1 MYQETPEMLAP
12 ELGSTNSG
20 SVTSIPGVTVG
31 NSSEKLPLIAQRR
44 LFGRLG
50 SWNCCSNPFGGR
62 SGNADSTSRT
72 LGTFAGVFSPVALSM
87 FSALLFL
94 RVGFI
99 VGNAGL
105 LVTLLQFVIAYGIL
119 LFTVAS
125 VCAVSTNGAVEG
137 GGAYFMISRT
147 LGPEFGGSIGTLFFL
162 ANIVSSALYIT
173 GCAEGLVENFGP
185 SGYLVSSGA
194 VFLPDGRWWRFLYCS
209 SLNAAALAVCLVGAS
224 MFARTSVATLALVT
238 MCLLCTLLSFFIQ
251 HPLQVVIPDANQ
263 LVQNAT
269 YHVFGNYTG
278 LSSKTLKD
286 NLFPEYGRDYTTE
299 GQQVNFAAVFGVLF
313 SGVTGI
319 MAGAN
324 MSGDLKDPSKSIPR
338 GTLSAVAFTFVTYAV
353 VSLLTAAT
361 CQRFLLGNNFA
372 FMTGISFFP
381 PSVAIGLLTAT
392 FSASLSN
399 LIGASRVLEA
409 LAKDNVFGGALGWV
423 VRGTRR
429 GNPVVAV
436 VLSWLLVQLILLIG
450 SLNLIAQINSVL
462 FLLSYLATNLAC
474 LGLELASAPNFRPSF
489 KYFSWHTA
497 FIGLVGTLIMMFVI
511 NSIYA
516 FSSIILCL
524 LLVIML
530 HLFSPSRAA
539 NWGSISQA
547 LIFHQVRKYLLMLDS
562 RKDHV
567 KFWRPQMLLMV
578 ANPRS
583 CCPLISFVNDLK
595 KGGLYVLGH
604 VLVSPPSAPG
614 EDGASSK
621 IPPLL
626 PPYSA
631 EYPSGDP
638 TLREHPHWLALID
651 HLKVKAF
658 VELTV
663 ARSVREGLH
672 HLIRISGL
680 GAMKPNT
687 IVFGFLDD
695 EPPKDFFC
703 RESSYHTDIFNS
715 HEARVLEERSG
726 GWRESEQ
733 GIRQRFSLRHHPT
746 PEACTLAPRRL
757 DGEEDESLMEEG
769 ERPSEEEFVSMV
781 WDVLWMRKNVCVC
794 RHFHLLDKSA
804 IAKSRNV
811 KRIDV
816 WPINFFHP
824 DSVDFDTTSLFML
837 QLACI
842 INMVPGWKSLRLR
855 VLLCEQSIP
864 RQSSS
869 NQEGETE
876 PAQAQPGGEKQ
887 LRKLLQMLRIAADI
901 ETVAEWGVVEA
912 LLPRKPGAM
921 VGESEWMGWMNEENP
936 ALADEMEK
944 YLGIV
949 NGMLRRA
956 SDETV
961 LSFVYLPPPPPPRP
975 LQAYEGGESAP
986 NNLHTRYLS
995 ALRMM
1000 TEGLPPTV
1008 LVHGVS
1014 LVTSTTL

>member
-1 MYQETPEMLAP
+1 MLI
-12 ELGSTNSG
+12 LG

-31 NSSEKLPLIAQRR
+31 NSNEKVPLIAQRR

-50 SWNCCSNPFGGR
+50 SLNCFCCPNH
-62 SGNADSTSRT
+62 SGSRNGSGESSSRT

-105 LVTLLQFVIAYGIL
+105 LVTLLQFAIAYGIL

-185 SGYLVSSGA
+185 SGYLAG
-194 VFLPDGRWWRFLYCS
+194 FLPDSRWWRFLYCS

-238 MCLLCTLLSFFIQ
+238 LCLISTLASFFFKGPIK
-251 HPLQVVIPDANQ
+251 VAIPDANH
-263 LVQNAT
+263 LVQNET
-269 YHVFGNYTG
+269 FHVFGQYTG
-278 LSSKTLKD
+278 LSSATLKD
-286 NLFPEYGRDYTTE
+286 NLFPNYGQDYSTD
-299 GQQVNFAAVFGVLF
+299 GQQVSFASVFGVLF

-324 MSGDLKDPSKSIPR
+324 MSGDLRDPSTSIPR
-338 GTLSAVAFTFVTYAV
+338 GTLSAVAFTLITYAI
-353 VSLLTAAT
+353 VSLLSAAT
-361 CQRFLLGNNFA
+361 CSRFLLANNFA
-372 FMTGISFFP
+372 FMTGVSLWP

-436 VLSWLLVQLILLIG
+436 ILSWLFVQLILLIG

-489 KYFSWHTA
+489 KYFTWHTA
-497 FIGLVGTLIMMFVI
+497 LIGLIGTLIMMFVI

-516 FSSIILCL
+516 SSSIILCL
-524 LLVIML
+524 LLVIVL

-547 LIFHQVRKYLLMLDS
+547 LIFHQVRKYLLMLDT

-578 ANPRS
+578 SNPRS

-604 VLVSPPSAPG
+604 VLVSPPSVPG
-614 EDGASSK
+614 EEGSGNK
-621 IPPLL
+621 VPPLL
-626 PPYSA
+626 PPYSS

-663 ARSVREGLH
+663 ARSIREGLH

-695 EPPKDFFC
+695 EPPKDFFH
-703 RESSYHTDIFNS
+703 RESSFHTDIFNS
-715 HEARVLEERSG
+715 REARVLEEGSG
-726 GWRESEQ
+726 GWTDNER
-733 GIRQRFSLRHHPT
+733 GVRQHFSLREHPVSEEFNST
-746 PEACTLAPRRL
+746 HNKAW
-757 DGEEDESLMEEG
+757 GEE
-769 ERPSEEEFVSMV
+769 ERGVIKNGQRPNEEEFVFMI

-794 RHFHLLDKSA
+794 RHFHLLDKNA
-804 IAKSRNV
+804 IAKSRNL

-824 DSVDFDTTSLFML
+824 ENADFDTTSLFML

-842 INMVPGWKSLRLR
+842 INMVPGWKSLKLR

-864 RQSSS
+864 TQSSS
-869 NQEGETE
+869 SQVSDEE
-876 PAQAQPGGEKQ
+876 PGNTMQLGEKR

-901 ETVAEWGVVEA
+901 ETVEEWGVVEA
-912 LLPRKPGAM
+912 LLPRKPGA
-921 VGESEWMGWMNEENP
+921 VIGESECMGWINEDNP
-936 ALADEMEK
+936 AWADEMEK
-944 YLGIV
+944 YLGSV
-949 NGMLRRA
+949 NGMIRRA
-956 SDETV
+956 SDGTV
-961 LSFVYLPPPPPPRP
+961 ISFVYLPQPPPPRP
-975 LQAYEGGESAP
+975 QASEGVKDSS
-986 NNLHTRYLS
+986 NSLHARYLS
-995 ALRMM
+995 ALRIM

>member
-1 MYQETPEMLAP
+1 
-12 ELGSTNSG
+12 
-20 SVTSIPGVTVG
+20 
-31 NSSEKLPLIAQRR
+31 
-44 LFGRLG
+44 
-50 SWNCCSNPFGGR
+50 
-62 SGNADSTSRT
+62 
-72 LGTFAGVFSPVALSM
+72 
-87 FSALLFL
+87 
-94 RVGFI
+94 
-99 VGNAGL
+99 
-105 LVTLLQFVIAYGIL
+105 
-119 LFTVAS
+119 
-125 VCAVSTNGAVEG
+125 
-137 GGAYFMISRT
+137 MISRT

-185 SGYLVSSGA
+185 SGYLVSAGA

-209 SLNAAALAVCLVGAS
+209 SLNAVALAVCLVGAS

-238 MCLLCTLLSFFIQ
+238 ICLLSTLLSFLIQ
-251 HPLQVVIPDANQ
+251 KPLQVMIPDANQ
-263 LVQNAT
+263 LIQNAT
-269 YHVFGNYTG
+269 FPAFGNYTG
-278 LSSKTLKD
+278 LSGTTLED
-286 NLFPEYGRDYTTE
+286 NLFPKYGRDYTTD
-299 GQQVNFAAVFGVLF
+299 GKQVDFATVFGVLF

-324 MSGDLKDPSKSIPR
+324 MSGDLKDPSRSIPR
-338 GTLSAVAFTFVTYAV
+338 GTLSAVAFTFVTYAII
-353 VSLLTAAT
+353 SLLSAAT
-361 CQRFLLGNNFA
+361 CQRFLLSNNFA
-372 FMTGISFFP
+372 FMTGISMFP

-409 LAKDNVFGGALGWV
+409 LAKDNVFGGALVWV

-436 VLSWLLVQLILLIG
+436 ILSWLFVQLILLIG

-516 FSSIILCL
+516 SSSIILCL
-524 LLVIML
+524 LLVIVL

-604 VLVSPPSAPG
+604 VLVSPPIAPG
-614 EDGASSK
+614 EETSSYK

-626 PPYSA
+626 PPYSP

-638 TLREHPHWLALID
+638 ILREHPHWLALID

-695 EPPKDFFC
+695 EPPKDFFD

-715 HEARVLEERSG
+715 QEARVLEERSG
-726 GWRESEQ
+726 SWAESER
-733 GIRQRFSLRHHPT
+733 GVRQRFSLRQHPAQ
-746 PEACTLAPRRL
+746 EGYNLARTRVV
-757 DGEEDESLMEEG
+757 GVEESSLMEEG
-769 ERPSEEEFVSMV
+769 DRPSEEEFVSMV

-794 RHFHLLDKSA
+794 RNFHLLDKSA
-804 IAKSRNV
+804 IARSRNV

-864 RQSSS
+864 HQSSS
-869 NQEGETE
+869 HQDGDVETNQSL
-876 PAQAQPGGEKQ
+876 PGSEKQ

-901 ETVAEWGVVEA
+901 EMVEEWGVVEA
-912 LLPRKPGAM
+912 LLPRKPENM
-921 VGESEWMGWMNEENP
+921 VGESDWMGWMNEEN
-936 ALADEMEK
+936 LSWADEMEK
-944 YLGIV
+944 YLGSV

-956 SDETV
+956 SDDTV
-961 LSFVYLPPPPPPRP
+961 ISFVYLPPPPPPRP
-975 LQAYEGGESAP
+975 LQTYDGGEFLPKS
-986 NNLHTRYLS
+986 LHARYLS
-995 ALRMM
+995 ALRIM

>member
-1 MYQETPEMLAP
+1 MKMLAP

-31 NSSEKLPLIAQRR
+31 NNSNEKAPLIAQRR
-44 LFGRLG
+44 IFGRLG
-50 SWNCCSNPFGGR
+50 NWNCFCCPTTFSSRNNSGESN
-62 SGNADSTSRT
+62 SRT

-105 LVTLLQFVIAYGIL
+105 LVTLLQFAIAYGIL

-125 VCAVSTNGAVEG
+125 VCAISTNGAVEG
-137 GGAYFMISRT
+137 GGAYW
-147 LGPEFGGSIGTLFFL
+147 
-162 ANIVSSALYIT
+162 Y
-173 GCAEGLVENFGP
+173 LVEI
-185 SGYLVSSGA
+185 
-194 VFLPDGRWWRFLYCS
+194 LPDGMWWRFLYCS

-238 MCLLCTLLSFFIQ
+238 ICLLTTLLSFLIQ
-251 HPLQVVIPDANQ
+251 GSVEVPIPDANHI
-263 LVQNAT
+263 VQNET
-269 YHVFGNYTG
+269 VHVSGNYSG
-278 LSSKTLKD
+278 LSSATLKE
-286 NLFPEYGRDYTTE
+286 NLFPKYGIDYTLAET
-299 GQQVNFAAVFGVLF
+299 VTFASTFGVLF

-324 MSGDLKDPSKSIPR
+324 MSGDLRDPSRSIPS
-338 GTLSAVAFTFVTYAV
+338 GTLSAVVFTLITYTI
-353 VSLLTAAT
+353 VSLLSAST
-361 CQRFLLGNNFA
+361 CSHFLLANNYA
-372 FMTGISFFP
+372 YMTGVSVWP
-381 PSVAIGLLTAT
+381 PSVAIGLLTAA

-409 LAKDNVFGGALGWV
+409 LAKDNVFGGALVWV

-436 VLSWLLVQLILLIG
+436 LMSWFLVQLLLFIG
-450 SLNLIAQINSVL
+450 SLNRIAQINSVL

-489 KYFSWHTA
+489 KYFTWHTA
-497 FIGLVGTLIMMFVI
+497 LIGLIGTLIMMFVI
-511 NSIYA
+511 NPIFAS
-516 FSSIILCL
+516 SSIILCL
-524 LLVIML
+524 LLVIVL
-530 HLFSPSRAA
+530 HLFSPSREA

-578 ANPRS
+578 SNPRS

-604 VLVSPPSAPG
+604 VMVSPPLVPG
-614 EDGASSK
+614 EEGSSNV
-621 IPPLL
+621 PPLL
-626 PPYSA
+626 PPYSS

-638 TLREHPHWLALID
+638 TIREHPHWLALID

-695 EPPKDFFC
+695 EPPRDFFQ
-703 RESSYHTDIFNS
+703 RESFYHTEIFNS
-715 HEARVLEERSG
+715 TEARVLEEGTSRWADCERG
-726 GWRESEQ
+726 E
-733 GIRQRFSLRHHPT
+733 RQHFSLRPHAD
-746 PEACTLAPRRL
+746 PEACGPVSPR
-757 DGEEDESLMEEG
+757 DWGEEGGSLEKG
-769 ERPSEEEFVSMV
+769 AGRPDEEEFVNMI

-794 RHFHLLDKSA
+794 RHFHLLDKCS
-804 IAKSRNV
+804 IAKARNL

-816 WPINFFHP
+816 WPVNFFQP
-824 DSVDFDTTSLFML
+824 DSLDFDTTSLFML

-864 RQSSS
+864 PKLPT
-869 NQEGETE
+869 NQAGEEE
-876 PAQAQPGGEKQ
+876 PGPSMISGEKR

-901 ETVAEWGVVEA
+901 ETVEEWGVVEA
-912 LLPRKPGAM
+912 LLPKKPGDM
-921 VGESEWMGWMNEENP
+921 IGEPEWVGWTNEENV
-936 ALADEMEK
+936 AWADEMDK
-944 YLGIV
+944 YLGSV
-949 NGMLRRA
+949 NGMIRRA
-956 SDETV
+956 SDGTAI
-961 LSFVYLPPPPPPRP
+961 SFVYLPQPPPPRP
-975 LQAYEGGESAP
+975 LQVSEDVKSPP
-986 NNLHTRYLS
+986 NILHTRYLA
-995 ALRMM
+995 ALRIM

-1008 LVHGVS
+1008 LVHGVN